1 MLAGA
6 RSPEKVGGTLGRN
19 ARGPVRERPYLDGG
33 GSRIAGYRYAALEFR
48 DSTRILLQATPRGKY
63 GGIEW

>member
-19 ARGPVRERPYLDGG
+19 ARGPGGERPYLAGG